1 VDVYINGQ
9 LEYPNFPFRNA
20 TPAIT
25 TFAYSAYQLGI
36 APKNSTSVSD
46 TFWSD
51 NFLLGPDT
59 FYIATMSGLMTPSSF
74 APNPDGISTSFNVLL
89 KEPAEYT
96 ASSQANFDFF
106 FINGVTDAPPL
117 SLTPQGAGINIISNI
132 NYDAQSNY
140 ITVPAQ
146 FYTLQLSDSLGN
158 TLSDNFA
165 NFPAYAGQTAVLLTS
180 GFLNSSANQNGP
192 AMGVYMSPIEGG
204 PFVPLFVTGLKS
216 LNENSGF
223 TVFPNPASDRLLIHL
238 QTPVSENTNCSIFDI
253 QGRTVKQQ
261 SLADLK
267 DASNAIDVSNLSDGL
282 YLLQI
287 ADGGNLSYSKFV
299 IQRK

>member
-1 VDVYINGQ
+1 
-9 LEYPNFPFRNA
+9 
-20 TPAIT
+20 
-25 TFAYSAYQLGI
+25 
-36 APKNSTSVSD
+36 
-46 TFWSD
+46 
-51 NFLLGPDT
+51 
-59 FYIATMSGLMTPSSF
+59 
-74 APNPDGISTSFNVLL
+74 
-89 KEPAEYT
+89 
-96 ASSQANFDFF
+96 
-106 FINGVTDAPPL
+106 
-117 SLTPQGAGINIISNI
+117 
-132 NYDAQSNY
+132 
-140 ITVPAQ
+140 
-146 FYTLQLSDSLGN
+146 
-158 TLSDNFA
+158 
-165 NFPAYAGQTAVLLTS
+165 
-180 GFLNSSANQNGP
+180 
-192 AMGVYMSPIEGG
+192 MSPIEGG